1 MDEEK
6 YMGEKLRV
14 KKNGEEFLG
23 EKSRGERYM
32 VD

>member
-1 MDEEK
+1 MK
-6 YMGEKLRV
+6 KNIWGKKLRV